1 MNVFIKTN
9 FRPKLFLYIHQVK
22 PVHEQNTQI
31 FKSGNSWFSLEMIL
45 PMIALLSFPLFGS
58 GHVSMKIRSNFPKTT
73 PRRGGA
79 GPTDPICGRTQN
91 QELPS
96 LCSFLGKTFVF
107 RSCGSFL
114 PLLDVHTLSPLPS
127 PLPRAVE
134 TQLGQTLQS
143 ASQVQSLHLQVEVDR
158 RGDPVCPREEVSP
171 SLEFRAVRLG
181 NPGHT

>member
-9 FRPKLFLYIHQVK
+9 FRPKLFLYIQQAE

-45 PMIALLSFPLFGS
+45 PMVALLSFPLFGP
-58 GHVSMKIRSNFPKTT
+58 GHVSMKIQSNSPKTT

-91 QELPS
+91 QELPGRLCHPS

-107 RSCGSFL
+107 RSCGSFHGSFL
-114 PLLDVHTLSPLPS
+114 PLLDVHTLSLPY
-127 PLPRAVE
+127 
-134 TQLGQTLQS
+134 
-143 ASQVQSLHLQVEVDR
+143 QV
-158 RGDPVCPREEVSP
+158 P
-171 SLEFRAVRLG
+171 SHGLSKLS
-181 NPGHT
+181 